1 MLKDIVCN
9 ASVLGQFL
17 TAEEGEESQGL
28 QRELCALETDALQE
42 AEQRF
47 LSQLDFT
54 KFFTVSGSYGK
65 SPSCWSFTL
74 HLVI

>member
-9 ASVLGQFL
+9 ASLLGQFL
-17 TAEEGEESQGL
+17 TAEEGEEPQGL
-28 QRELCALETDALQE
+28 QRQLCALQSDTLQD

-65 SPSCWSFTL
+65 KP
-74 HLVI
+74 